1 MEPIEVPKLADAPVA
16 EATAS
21 VPTADAGPEAK
32 PAEKPIGFRYPECQ
46 KGGFHVGESLNL
58 VCIEPKCIDNSVI
71 CCLCYDEE
79 HKGHKI
85 RPLKLVIE
93 RSKKYLSSMT
103 PLALDSSKIKETIT
117 TSESELLKKYAE
129 FEKKVLESLASIKDS
144 IRAAHVKMMQQVD
157 LKTGPNKEM
166 IATLDSL
173 SSTTVE
179 NDVFV
184 KSMQK
189 LMAGVPLEDDGD
201 EE

>member
-1 MEPIEVPKLADAPVA
+1 M
-16 EATAS
+16 
-21 VPTADAGPEAK
+21 
-32 PAEKPIGFRYPECQ
+32 
-46 KGGFHVGESLNL
+46 
-58 VCIEPKCIDNSVI
+58 I

-117 TSESELLKKYAE
+117 SSESELLKRYSE

-144 IRAAHVKMMQQVD
+144 IRAAHVKMVQQVD

-173 SSTTVE
+173 SSTTV
-179 NDVFV
+179 
-184 KSMQK
+184 
-189 LMAGVPLEDDGD
+189 
-201 EE
+201 